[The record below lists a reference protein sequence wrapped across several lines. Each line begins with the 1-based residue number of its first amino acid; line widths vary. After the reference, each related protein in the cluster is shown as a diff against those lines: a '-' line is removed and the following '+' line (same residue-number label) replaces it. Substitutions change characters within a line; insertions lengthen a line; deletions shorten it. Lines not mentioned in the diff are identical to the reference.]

1 MLNRL
6 LQAFMPPSKMIQMFT
21 YKVISNQ
28 SIEQIA
34 ERVPTACEQNKF
46 ALLYTYAYHE
56 IVESKGFPI
65 KRKVFI
71 YEICQAKTA
80 AAMLTDYP
88 HFSIFMP
95 CKLAIYEENGSTVIS
110 TMNME
115 IMLKAVG
122 SNLALFKEATSL
134 FNTLKSLMNQISNL
148 KALNYESW
156 NYSLSTD

>member
-1 MLNRL
+1 MV
-6 LQAFMPPSKMIQMFT
+6 QALMPPEKMIDMFT
-21 YKVISNQ
+21 YKIISNQ
-28 SIEQIA
+28 PIGKTS
-34 ERVPTACEQNKF
+34 ERVPSACEKHKF
-46 ALLYTYAYHE
+46 ALLQTYVYHE

-80 AAMLTDYP
+80 AAMLTGFP

-95 CKLAIYEENGSTVIS
+95 CKLAIYEDNGETIIS

-122 SNLALFKEATSL
+122 SDQELYKEATTL
-134 FNTLKSLMNQISNL
+134 FNTLKSLMN
-148 KALNYESW
+148 
-156 NYSLSTD
+156 SLSVKQ